1 MAEFDD
7 KVVIVTGGGNGIGQA
22 AARMF
27 ATRGAHVVIA
37 DIDDGAAA
45 RIADDIRAAG
55 GQALAVQHDVR
66 DATSCT
72 SLAERV
78 TAELGTIDVLVNNAG
93 VGPHPQPFHQL
104 TEQEYDRVMNVNAK
118 GVFLT
123 TRAVAPVMMEKR
135 YGRIVNLS
143 SVVGKKASPFVL
155 PYDMS
160 KWAVIG
166 LTQCVA
172 RELAPLGITVNAVC
186 PGVIKTPLH
195 EGVISDL
202 SAMNAT
208 SEDAT
213 WQAFLD
219 RIPMGRLQ
227 EGDDIA
233 EMILFLASDRARNVT
248 GSSFNVNGGMEL
260 N

>member
-1 MAEFDD
+1 MDVESR
-7 KVVIVTGGGNGIGQA
+7 VVVVTGGGNGIGRATA
-22 AARMF
+22 AMF
-27 ATRGAHVVIA
+27 GSRGATVVVA
-37 DIDDGAAA
+37 DIDEAAA
-45 RIADDIRAAG
+45 GRIAGEIVAAG
-55 GQALAVQHDVR
+55 GRAVAVGHDVR
-66 DATSCT
+66 DAAS
-72 SLAERV
+72 SEALVRQV
-78 TAELGTIDVLVNNAG
+78 VGDLGTIDVLVNNAG

-104 TEQEYDRVMNVNAK
+104 SEAEYDRVMDVNAK

-123 TRAVAPVMMEKR
+123 SRAVAPVMIER
-135 YGRIVNLS
+135 GYGRIVNVS
-143 SVVGKKASPFVL
+143 SVVGKRASPFVL

-166 LTQCVA
+166 LTQCIA

-186 PGVIKTPLH
+186 PGIIRTTLH
-195 EGVISDL
+195 EGVVSDL
-202 SAMNAT
+202 STMHAA

-213 WQAFLD
+213 WQTFLD

-233 EMILFLASDRARNVT
+233 EMIVFLASDRARNIT
-248 GSSFNVNGGMEL
+248 GSAYNVNGGMEL